1 MGSILAELVF
11 RATQE
16 MRKDGLPTSEKGI
29 LTVVNPLY
37 VFQNG

>member
-1 MGSILAELVF
+1 
-11 RATQE
+11 